1 MKLGFG
7 KMMYSERVKK
17 EKTQGLDV
25 LDREGRQVL
34 FFFFFLR
41 MILSVAFRSC
51 LETFYF

>member
-25 LDREGRQVL
+25 LDRKGRQVP
-34 FFFFFLR
+34 FFFLR
-41 MILSVAFRSC
+41 IILSVAFRSC